1 LTYTKVTNM
10 SLDLLMLAWNAVFWF
25 MFNTIISSENVG
37 FVVIYYVA
45 TIVLNARVIVN
56 NIEEMKTQ
64 QKPVL
69 RRSTRL
75 AQKQKQM

>member
-1 LTYTKVTNM
+1 MTYTKVTNM

-25 MFNTIISSENVG
+25 MFNTIIRSENVG
-37 FVVIYYVA
+37 LVVIYYIA

>member
-25 MFNTIISSENVG
+25 MFNTIIRSENVG
-37 FVVIYYVA
+37 LVVIYYIA